1 MQLTPYK
8 KLVLAVLLAC
18 GNAIAQTPVEQPT
31 FTITFGGTAPAAPK
45 KIATPELVAA
55 PMPVAMPAAMASTT
69 PPAAPVAAP
78 AVAPVA
84 SVLPSSQPLSIAR
97 PVQAAPAAGTQVAP
111 APVVQA
117 PASPAPIMP
126 GNAAPAAKSEP
137 NSLQRLTEGRFPAPA
152 KPAPGKELAASAPEI
167 ITVRHGITSRVE
179 VSENQPNL
187 ISTPFRKPRII
198 DNDKIAQARPL
209 GADVFVMPS
218 RETTI
223 FIKDSAQANSPV
235 VGIHLVPQRRPG
247 RAINLVMDGSI
258 PADRR
263 ETTDWG
269 IKPSDYVD
277 GLRATMKSA
286 ATNDVP
292 LGYTTGPLSA
302 PMAVSGTIA
311 ATPVAR
317 YAGSDSDIYR
327 YRLTNNGQTTITLTE
342 EAFASDRV
350 KAVTIFPNLAIGPGQ
365 STEVFIMF
373 AKEDLE

>member
-1 MQLTPYK
+1 MQSTLLK

-18 GNAIAQTPVEQPT
+18 GHAAAQTPVEQPT
-31 FTITFGGTAPAAPK
+31 FTITFGGTAPVTPK
-45 KIATPELVAA
+45 KIASPE
-55 PMPVAMPAAMASTT
+55 
-69 PPAAPVAAP
+69 PPAAPVASAMPSVATVAP
-78 AVAPVA
+78 PATAVAPAALATTAVVAPVAAPIASVA

-97 PVQAAPAAGTQVAP
+97 PVQATPQPVAQAPIVAP
-111 APVVQA
+111 ASKIE
-117 PASPAPIMP
+117 PAS
-126 GNAAPAAKSEP
+126 
-137 NSLQRLTEGRFPAPA
+137 SLQKLTEGRFPTPP
-152 KPAPGKELAASAPEI
+152 KPAAGKELAAAAPEI

-269 IKPSDYVD
+269 VKPSDYID
-277 GLRATMKSA
+277 GLRTTMKSA
-286 ATNDVP
+286 VMNDVP
-292 LGYTTGPLSA
+292 LGYTHGPLTA

-317 YAGSDSDIYR
+317 YAGSDSDVYR

-373 AKEDLE
+373 GKEDFE